1 MKFTKYNVK
10 VWMTTNYHDHVD
22 SVTGEVNFTSICESA
37 AEAFNQN
44 FEDGPLDDPNHWI
57 WECPAEIWEN
67 Q

>member
-1 MKFTKYNVK
+1 
-10 VWMTTNYHDHVD
+10 MTTNYHDHVD